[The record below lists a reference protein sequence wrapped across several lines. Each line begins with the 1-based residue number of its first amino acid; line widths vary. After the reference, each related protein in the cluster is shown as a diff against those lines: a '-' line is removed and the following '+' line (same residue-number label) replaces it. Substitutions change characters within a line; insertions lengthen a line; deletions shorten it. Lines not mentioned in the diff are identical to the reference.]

1 MFTLTYDLWN
11 SIIEEVIDAYAPSF
25 EAMQN
30 MADSIQLSRSLV
42 EELKLKG
49 AKELAGDNRQF
60 LLTIEPYDDEIG
72 GFKIL
77 LVMAESVDAF
87 EKIVA
92 DAIASQGFSWE
103 DIVNFEAE
111 HGLNLADEI
120 LNRIEEEHEVYAENS
135 DVDLVFE
142 LAIFD
147 SEDIDN
153 NSRIGNGAWN

>member
-1 MFTLTYDLWN
+1 MD
-11 SIIEEVIDAYAPSF
+11 
-25 EAMQN
+25 
-30 MADSIQLSRSLV
+30 
-42 EELKLKG
+42 
-49 AKELAGDNRQF
+49 
-60 LLTIEPYDDEIG
+60 
-72 GFKIL
+72 
-77 LVMAESVDAF
+77 ESVDAF

-92 DAIASQGFSWE
+92 DGIASQGFSWE